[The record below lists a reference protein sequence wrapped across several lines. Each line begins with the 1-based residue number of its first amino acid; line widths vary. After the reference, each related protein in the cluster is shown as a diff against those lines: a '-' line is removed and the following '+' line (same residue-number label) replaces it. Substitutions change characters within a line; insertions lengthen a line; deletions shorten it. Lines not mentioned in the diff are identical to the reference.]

1 MDDKELLRDDLRM
14 DAYYYAFSETGQ
26 ILVDRM
32 LSSVALAGKA
42 YHHTEFWSDD
52 AEPWRSWQRGSSHV
66 EFIQNA
72 ANDVAARLTA
82 LAEENERLKAERNK
96 GEWTKDVPDECGRWY
111 WMRDTES
118 DNRWPMRLLTDVHG
132 DPDCFGGTDGET
144 ETLDILEDGLVEI
157 WSEPITEP
165 ALSEVPR

>member
-72 ANDVAARLTA
+72 ANDVATRLTA
-82 LAEENERLKAERNK
+82 LAEENERLKAALRSLQGGHGFDCMYTGDSCCTCGALRRNSVI
-96 GEWTKDVPDECGRWY
+96 EA
-111 WMRDTES
+111 
-118 DNRWPMRLLTDVHG
+118 
-132 DPDCFGGTDGET
+132 
-144 ETLDILEDGLVEI
+144 
-157 WSEPITEP
+157 